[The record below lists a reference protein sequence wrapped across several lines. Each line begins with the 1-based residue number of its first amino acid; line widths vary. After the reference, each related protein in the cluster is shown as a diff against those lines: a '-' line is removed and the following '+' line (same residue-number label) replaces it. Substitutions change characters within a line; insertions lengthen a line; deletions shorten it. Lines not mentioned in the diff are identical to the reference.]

1 MVSFFCGK
9 GQGWKEIAHFH
20 VHESGQP
27 RLTCSKYVRHH
38 QTQCFPLL
46 FDFAI
51 SIFRCK
57 REGLCRSIWM
67 SVFPR
72 IGLNRMARMTEQKLS
87 NILFATGNLS
97 STKMLAR
104 TNFAK
109 ITLKRYSRWI
119 QGASQS
125 PQPAEFQFPNEQN
138 EFALVLHGIC
148 RHGAVSYRQPA
159 VVIPLPPSPDSMFH
173 CG

>member
-1 MVSFFCGK
+1 MCQSRRPSFIPALNMVSFFCGK

-20 VHESGQP
+20 LHESGQP

-51 SIFRCK
+51 STFRCK

-72 IGLNRMARMTEQKLS
+72 IGLKRMARMTEQKLA
-87 NILFATGNLS
+87 NILFATGNPMFTVNS
-97 STKMLAR
+97 
-104 TNFAK
+104 
-109 ITLKRYSRWI
+109 
-119 QGASQS
+119 GSQS
-125 PQPAEFQFPNEQN
+125 VTAACGIPVPQ
-138 EFALVLHGIC
+138 
-148 RHGAVSYRQPA
+148 
-159 VVIPLPPSPDSMFH
+159 
-173 CG
+173 